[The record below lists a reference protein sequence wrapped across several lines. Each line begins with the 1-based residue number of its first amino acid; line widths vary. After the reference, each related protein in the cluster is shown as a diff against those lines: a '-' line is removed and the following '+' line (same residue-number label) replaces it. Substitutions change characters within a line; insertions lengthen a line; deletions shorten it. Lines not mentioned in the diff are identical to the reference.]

1 MPRGKSKEK
10 AKRRKVTLSIGVPN
24 AKDVILMGD
33 FNKWEAKKHP
43 MHKGKDGLWTKTVML
58 LPGRYEYKFL
68 VDGQWQNDPGND
80 HACLN
85 PFGTHNNVI
94 VVSSR

>member
-1 MPRGKSKEK
+1 MKQGKN
-10 AKRRKVTLSIGVPN
+10 GV
-24 AKDVILMGD
+24 
-33 FNKWEAKKHP
+33 
-43 MHKGKDGLWTKTVML
+43 WTKTVML
-58 LPGRYEYKFL
+58 FPGRYEYKFM

-80 HACLN
+80 QACLN